1 MAQKY
6 GVASDYIKYT
16 SRIKSDTS
24 DGVAVEA
31 SQVVD
36 LEEDKLQSDIN
47 KELKAS
53 IASASGN
60 TYSKSE
66 IDSKDSATLTS
77 AKRYADTKKTEAVS
91 AAATDATTKANS
103 ALASAK
109 SYADEKVSALG
120 SVYTTKGSCTAAQL
134 KALTS
139 AKAGDVWNITD
150 AINIDGKAYPAGV
163 NVVCVTAFSAA
174 IDPAATKNWD
184 ALQGLQDLTSYAKKS
199 EIEDTAVANV
209 KFAQE
214 EDVPQDNGVSFKKT
228 ITYVNGREAT
238 TESDF
243 NLLPATSTKAGVMS
257 AADKVKLDAVDGK
270 IGDVQITKTGTGY
283 KITDEYDAHPVN
295 IGSNTNIGEN
305 VIISGAA
312 IIGTDD
318 RGGGLFIK
326 LGTTG
331 NINEGPSSFICIG
344 AELNNGVKIGTN
356 DYDKFYL
363 GNKNNDA
370 STIGVNSH
378 IGDNITIGTGAI
390 ISSGAELNNGI
401 IIGTGD
407 NDSFVF
413 TGNNAG
419 PYNSKI
425 GKDIEISRGVSLGT
439 QTNGEGY
446 YVEGIAFYGGT
457 GAFGM
462 NSNGDFSWT
471 TDDHNISAMKTAA
484 TTDDL
489 SALATRVSTLEDLL
503 KLA

>member
-1 MAQKY
+1 MAKKY

-53 IASASGN
+53 IASASGK

-66 IDSKDSATLTS
+66 IDSKDAATLTS
-77 AKRYADTKKTEAVS
+77 AKSYADTKKKEAVS

-109 SYADEKVSALG
+109 SYANQKVSALG

-150 AINIDGKAYPAGV
+150 AITIDGKAYPAGV

-174 IDPAATKNWD
+174 IDPATTKNWD

-228 ITYVNGREAT
+228 ITYVNGRKAT

-257 AADKVKLDAVDGK
+257 AADKVKLDAVAGK
-270 IGDVQITKTGTGY
+270 IQGV
-283 KITDEYDAHPVN
+283 KIYESSTDGFIIQNAEYDNLKA
-295 IGSNTNIGEN
+295 T
-305 VIISGAA
+305 
-312 IIGTDD
+312 IGTDVHIESAVNIRTGANIGVNANIGD
-318 RGGGLFIK
+318 DIK
-326 LGTTG
+326 IKTQG
-331 NINEGPSSFICIG
+331 NGASLNGVYIG
-344 AELNNGVKIGTN
+344 SQAELSDNAQIKRNVLIYEEVEIGNNATIGTDTIGTN
-356 DYDKFYL
+356 LIQIRNNYADKIAI
-363 GNKNNDA
+363 GN
-370 STIGVNSH
+370 GVQIAKGVGISVD
-378 IGDNITIGTGAI
+378 DNCN
-390 ISSGAELNNGI
+390 L
-401 IIGTGD
+401 
-407 NDSFVF
+407 VF
-413 TGNNAG
+413 GR
-419 PYNSKI
+419 
-425 GKDIEISRGVSLGT
+425 EIQGSY
-439 QTNGEGY
+439 Q
-446 YVEGIAFYGGT
+446 
-457 GAFGM
+457 
-462 NSNGDFSWT
+462 
-471 TDDHNISAMKTAA
+471 MKTAA
-484 TTDDL
+484 TTDAL
-489 SALATRVSTLEDLL
+489 SALATRVSALEDLL

>member
-1 MAQKY
+1 MAKKY

-66 IDSKDSATLTS
+66 IDSKDTATLTS
-77 AKRYADTKKTEAVS
+77 AKSYADTKKTEAVS

-150 AINIDGKAYPAGV
+150 AITIDGKAYPAGV
-163 NVVCVTAFSAA
+163 NVVCVTAFNTA

-199 EIEDTAVANV
+199 EIEDVAVANV

-214 EDVPQDNGVSFKKT
+214 EFAQDNGVSFKKT
-228 ITYVNGREAT
+228 ITFVNGREAT
-238 TESDF
+238 TESD
-243 NLLPATSTKAGVMS
+243 LGILPATSTTAGVMS
-257 AADKVKLDAVDGK
+257 AADKVKLDAVAGK
-270 IGDVQITKTGTGY
+270 IGDVSISKTSTGY
-283 KITDEYDAHPVN
+283 EITDGRNPVKL
-295 IGSNTNIGEN
+295 GSNTEIGAK
-305 VIISGAA
+305 VIVSRACV
-312 IIGTDD
+312 IGTDD
-318 RGGGLFIK
+318 NGGGLVLK
-326 LGTTG
+326 VGTTG
-331 NINEGPSSFICIG
+331 DINNIPSSFISIG
-344 AELNNGVKIGTN
+344 AELNNGVKIGTEADDSFSFQSN
-356 DYDKFYL
+356 GGSYVSL
-363 GNKNNDA
+363 
-370 STIGVNSH
+370 
-378 IGDNITIGTGAI
+378 IGTGI
-390 ISSGAELNNGI
+390 LIKREVF
-401 IIGTGD
+401 IGTQ
-407 NDSFVF
+407 
-413 TGNNAG
+413 
-419 PYNSKI
+419 I
-425 GKDIEISRGVSLGT
+425 
-439 QTNGEGY
+439 NGEALN
-446 YVEGIAFYGGT
+446 VAGIAFEGGT

-462 NSNGDFSWT
+462 NRNGEFSWT
-471 TDDHNISAMKTAA
+471 INDQNISAMKTAA

-489 SALATRVSTLEDLL
+489 SALASRVSALEDLL

>member
-1 MAQKY
+1 MANKY

-36 LEEDKLQSDIN
+36 LEQDKLQSDIN
-47 KELKAS
+47 KELKES

-77 AKRYADTKKTEAVS
+77 AKSYADTKKTEAVS

-109 SYADEKVSALG
+109 SYADQKISALG

-150 AINIDGKAYPAGV
+150 AVTIDSKAYPAGV

-184 ALQGLQDLTSYAKKS
+184 ALQGVQDLTPYAKKS
-199 EIEDTAVANV
+199 EIEFEAVANV
-209 KFAQE
+209 KFTQE
-214 EDVPQDNGVSFKKT
+214 ELGQENGVSFKET
-228 ITYVNGREAT
+228 ITYVNGRET
-238 TESDF
+238 DTDF
-243 NLLPATSTKAGVMS
+243 GLAIDPATSSKAGVMS

-270 IGDVQITKTGTGY
+270 IGDVKITKTSTGYGY
-283 KITDEYDAHPVN
+283 KITDSHDGNPVTF
-295 IGSNTNIGEN
+295 GSNIRIDDN
-305 VIISGAA
+305 VS
-312 IIGTDD
+312 IGT
-318 RGGGLFIK
+318 GA
-326 LGTTG
+326 
-331 NINEGPSSFICIG
+331 NISIG
-344 AELNNGVKIGTN
+344 AQLNNGVKIGKN
-356 DYDKFYL
+356 YEGKFSIDNEN
-363 GNKNNDA
+363 GEG
-370 STIGVNSH
+370 SSIGVYTHIGRDVH
-378 IGDNITIGTGAI
+378 IGD
-390 ISSGAELNNGI
+390 SVGI
-401 IIGTGD
+401 K
-407 NDSFVF
+407 
-413 TGNNAG
+413 GN
-419 PYNSKI
+419 
-425 GKDIEISRGVSLGT
+425 VSLGT
-439 QTNGEGY
+439 QANGEAYEVLGL
-446 YVEGIAFYGGT
+446 ELNGGT
-457 GAFGM
+457 GSFGL
-462 NSNGDFSWT
+462 NPHNGKFSWT
-471 TDDHNISAMKTAA
+471 TDNHDVSAMKTAA

-489 SALATRVSTLEDLL
+489 SALTTRVTALEDLL

>member
-1 MAQKY
+1 MAKKY

-36 LEEDKLQSDIN
+36 LEEDKLQSEIN

-53 IASASGN
+53 IASASGK

-66 IDSKDSATLTS
+66 IDSKDTATLTS
-77 AKRYADTKKTEAVS
+77 AKSYADTKKTEAVS
-91 AAATDATTKANS
+91 AAATDAATKANA

-109 SYADEKVSALG
+109 SYADQKVSALG

-150 AINIDGKAYPAGV
+150 AISIDGKAYPAGV

-214 EDVPQDNGVSFKKT
+214 EDVPQDNGVSFKKI

-270 IGDVQITKTGTGY
+270 IGDVKIVKEDVGHGEGYRFSKLNGENIAIIRPGVQIFGK
-283 KITDEYDAHPVN
+283 VN
-295 IGSNTNIGEN
+295 IGTNTSIGEGAKIGVADIKN
-305 VIISGAA
+305 DVHIGYRVHIEDDAYISKVGSDADVEIRFGTKTEDNCIQFCKA
-312 IIGTDD
+312 LRIGSDIPFAGSTSDTNFVGVTIGTDKSLGIGSD
-318 RGGGLFIK
+318 GNFIW
-326 LGTTG
+326 
-331 NINEGPSSFICIG
+331 
-344 AELNNGVKIGTN
+344 
-356 DYDKFYL
+356 
-363 GNKNNDA
+363 
-370 STIGVNSH
+370 GVN
-378 IGDNITIGTGAI
+378 G
-390 ISSGAELNNGI
+390 
-401 IIGTGD
+401 
-407 NDSFVF
+407 
-413 TGNNAG
+413 
-419 PYNSKI
+419 SK
-425 GKDIEISRGVSLGT
+425 
-439 QTNGEGY
+439 
-446 YVEGIAFYGGT
+446 
-457 GAFGM
+457 
-462 NSNGDFSWT
+462 
-471 TDDHNISAMKTAA
+471 KTAA

-489 SALATRVSTLEDLL
+489 SALATRVSALEDLL

>member
-1 MAQKY
+1 MAKKY

-66 IDSKDSATLTS
+66 IDGKDTATLTS
-77 AKRYADTKKTEAVS
+77 AKSYADTKKAEAVS
-91 AAATDATTKANS
+91 AAATDATTKANT

-150 AINIDGKAYPAGV
+150 AITIDGKAYPAGV

-199 EIEDTAVANV
+199 EIEDVAVANV
-209 KFAQE
+209 KFAQSE
-214 EDVPQDNGVSFKKT
+214 IAQENSISFDKT
-228 ITYVNGREAT
+228 ITYANGREAT
-238 TESDF
+238 TVDD
-243 NLLPATSTKAGVMS
+243 LAILPATSTKAGVMS
-257 AADKVKLDAVDGK
+257 AADKVKLDAVDGRIQGVK
-270 IGDVQITKTGTGY
+270 IVKSDSYNTYHISDLNGKNSAYIRPGVQIN
-283 KITDEYDAHPVN
+283 DRV
-295 IGSNTNIGEN
+295 S
-305 VIISGAA
+305 
-312 IIGTDD
+312 IGTDSYIQD
-318 RGGGLFIK
+318 GVRIGYRVEIQEGINI
-326 LGTTG
+326 GTTTDNG
-331 NINEGPSSFICIG
+331 FDISNSNYPSARVGIYYGARIFTDAMIG
-344 AELNNGVKIGTN
+344 TNVKIG
-356 DYDKFYL
+356 
-363 GNKNNDA
+363 
-370 STIGVNSH
+370 S
-378 IGDNITIGTGAI
+378 
-390 ISSGAELNNGI
+390 
-401 IIGTGD
+401 
-407 NDSFVF
+407 
-413 TGNNAG
+413 
-419 PYNSKI
+419 
-425 GKDIEISRGVSLGT
+425 DIEIGTHGQSDTIVVRGLDLDNNVG
-439 QTNGEGY
+439 
-446 YVEGIAFYGGT
+446 
-457 GAFGM
+457 FGL
-462 NSNGDFSWT
+462 SSGDFKWKWE
-471 TDDHNISAMKTAA
+471 NGVKTAA

-489 SALATRVSTLEDLL
+489 SALATRVSALEDLL

>member
-1 MAQKY
+1 MAKKY

-36 LEEDKLQSDIN
+36 LEQDKLQSDIN

-66 IDSKDSATLTS
+66 IDSKDTATLTS
-77 AKRYADTKKTEAVS
+77 AKSYADTKKTEAVS

-109 SYADEKVSALG
+109 SYADQKVSALG

-150 AINIDGKAYPAGV
+150 AVTIDGKAYPAGV

-174 IDPAATKNWD
+174 IDPATTKNWD
-184 ALQGLQDLTSYAKKS
+184 ALQGVQDLTPYAKKS

-209 KFAQE
+209 KFTQE
-214 EDVPQDNGVSFKKT
+214 EDTPQDNAVSFKKT

-238 TESDF
+238 TEMDLGILS
-243 NLLPATSTKAGVMS
+243 ATSTKAGVMS

-270 IGDVQITKTGTGY
+270 IGDVVINKDGQDFILRNLSDVSLGTPVRIRENVVIRGGVS
-283 KITDEYDAHPVN
+283 INDGASIGINANIGTNVTICDDVN
-295 IGSNTNIGEN
+295 IGTIAVGSDYDVE
-305 VIISGAA
+305 IS
-312 IIGTDD
+312 IGTKTDNGSIQFCKELRIGSD
-318 RGGGLFIK
+318 IPFAAY
-326 LGTTG
+326 G
-331 NINEGPSSFICIG
+331 NDVEF
-344 AELNNGVKIGTN
+344 AGV
-356 DYDKFYL
+356 
-363 GNKNNDA
+363 
-370 STIGVNSH
+370 
-378 IGDNITIGTGAI
+378 TIGTGR
-390 ISSGAELNNGI
+390 S
-401 IIGTGD
+401 
-407 NDSFVF
+407 
-413 TGNNAG
+413 
-419 PYNSKI
+419 
-425 GKDIEISRGVSLGT
+425 
-439 QTNGEGY
+439 
-446 YVEGIAFYGGT
+446 
-457 GAFGM
+457 FGM
-462 NSNGDFSWT
+462 NSSGEFIWGYNY
-471 TDDHNISAMKTAA
+471 NRKTAA

-489 SALATRVSTLEDLL
+489 SALANRVSALENLL

>member
-1 MAQKY
+1 MAKKY

-47 KELKAS
+47 KELKAL
-53 IASASGN
+53 IASASGK

-66 IDSKDSATLTS
+66 IDSKDTATLTS
-77 AKRYADTKKTEAVS
+77 AKSYADTKKTEAVS

-109 SYADEKVSALG
+109 SYADQKVSALG

-150 AINIDGKAYPAGV
+150 AITIDGKAYPAGV

-174 IDPAATKNWD
+174 IDPATTKNWD

-199 EIEDTAVANV
+199 EIEETAVANV

-214 EDVPQDNGVSFKKT
+214 EDVPQGNGVSFKKT

-257 AADKVKLDAVDGK
+257 AADKVKLDAVDGRIQGVK
-270 IGDVQITKTGTGY
+270 IYESGSSDGFI
-283 KITDEYDAHPVN
+283 IENAEYDYAKATIGTDVN
-295 IGSNTNIGEN
+295 IESAVNIRKG
-305 VIISGAA
+305 A
-312 IIGTDD
+312 IIGVNAY
-318 RGGGLFIK
+318 I
-326 LGTTG
+326 GTQ
-331 NINEGPSSFICIG
+331 
-344 AELNNGVKIGTN
+344 AELSDNAQIKRNVLIYEEVEIGNN
-356 DYDKFYL
+356 
-363 GNKNNDA
+363 A
-370 STIGVNSH
+370 
-378 IGDNITIGTGAI
+378 TIGTDT
-390 ISSGAELNNGI
+390 
-401 IIGTGD
+401 IGTSLIQVRNNYAD
-407 NDSFVF
+407 KIAI
-413 TGNNAG
+413 GN
-419 PYNSKI
+419 
-425 GKDIEISRGVSLGT
+425 GVQIAKG
-439 QTNGEGY
+439 
-446 YVEGIAFYGGT
+446 VGIAVNEDCNLV
-457 GAFGM
+457 FGREIRGSYQM
-462 NSNGDFSWT
+462 N
-471 TDDHNISAMKTAA
+471 MAA
-484 TTDDL
+484 TADDL
-489 SALATRVSTLEDLL
+489 IALETRVSALEDLL

>member
-1 MAQKY
+1 MAKKY

-66 IDSKDSATLTS
+66 IDGKDTATLTS
-77 AKRYADTKKTEAVS
+77 AKSYADTKKAEAVS

-150 AINIDGKAYPAGV
+150 AITIDGKAYPAGV

-174 IDPAATKNWD
+174 IDPATTKNWD

-199 EIEDTAVANV
+199 EIEDVAVANV
-209 KFAQE
+209 KFAQSE
-214 EDVPQDNGVSFKKT
+214 IAQENSISFDKT
-228 ITYVNGREAT
+228 ITYANGREAT
-238 TESDF
+238 TVDD
-243 NLLPATSTKAGVMS
+243 LAILPATSTKAGVMS

-270 IGDVQITKTGTGY
+270 IGDVKIVKPSEGHGYEITDSNDGNPVTFGSNIFIEDNVFIGTG
-283 KITDEYDAHPVN
+283 AN
-295 IGSNTNIGEN
+295 IS
-305 VIISGAA
+305 
-312 IIGTDD
+312 
-318 RGGGLFIK
+318 
-326 LGTTG
+326 
-331 NINEGPSSFICIG
+331 IG
-344 AELNNGVKIGTN
+344 AQLNNGVKIGTN
-356 DYDKFYL
+356 NEGKFSID
-363 GNKNNDA
+363 NKNGEV
-370 STIGVNSH
+370 SSIGVYTH
-378 IGDNITIGTGAI
+378 IGRNVYIGD
-390 ISSGAELNNGI
+390 SVGI
-401 IIGTGD
+401 
-407 NDSFVF
+407 
-413 TGNNAG
+413 
-419 PYNSKI
+419 KE
-425 GKDIEISRGVSLGT
+425 DISLGT
-439 QTNGEGY
+439 QANGEAYEVLGL
-446 YVEGIAFYGGT
+446 ELNDGT
-457 GAFGM
+457 GSFGL
-462 NSNGDFSWT
+462 NPHNGKFSWT
-471 TDDHNISAMKTAA
+471 TDNHDVLVMKTAA

-489 SALATRVSTLEDLL
+489 SALASRVSALEDLL

>member
-1 MAQKY
+1 MAKKY

-66 IDSKDSATLTS
+66 IDSKDTATLTS
-77 AKRYADTKKTEAVS
+77 AKSYANTKKTEAVN

-109 SYADEKVSALG
+109 RYADQKVSALG

-150 AINIDGKAYPAGV
+150 AITIDGKAYPAGV

-174 IDPAATKNWD
+174 IDPATTKNWD

-209 KFAQE
+209 NFAQE

-257 AADKVKLDAVDGK
+257 AADKVKLDAVAGRVQGVKLSEDSEGIGGNFRIENLNGTKSAIIGSGAYIYTRTTIGTSALIDENIRILNEGK
-270 IGDVQITKTGTGY
+270 GCQLKSAHFGTEVLI
-283 KITDEYDAHPVN
+283 KDNVN
-295 IGSNTNIGEN
+295 IGSNVGIGDN
-305 VIISGAA
+305 VEISNA
-312 IIGTDD
+312 
-318 RGGGLFIK
+318 
-326 LGTTG
+326 
-331 NINEGPSSFICIG
+331 
-344 AELNNGVKIGTN
+344 KIGT
-356 DYDKFYL
+356 
-363 GNKNNDA
+363 A
-370 STIGVNSH
+370 
-378 IGDNITIGTGAI
+378 TIGTSLQQIHNEFANKIAI
-390 ISSGAELNNGI
+390 GNGVQI
-401 IIGTGD
+401 
-407 NDSFVF
+407 
-413 TGNNAG
+413 AQ
-419 PYNSKI
+419 
-425 GKDIEISRGVSLGT
+425 GV
-439 QTNGEGY
+439 
-446 YVEGIAFYGGT
+446 GIAVDDSCNLV
-457 GAFGM
+457 FGREIEGVYQTKEI
-462 NSNGDFSWT
+462 NA
-471 TDDHNISAMKTAA
+471 DDISA
-484 TTDDL
+484 L
-489 SALATRVSTLEDLL
+489 LTRVSALEDLL

>member
-1 MAQKY
+1 MAKKY

-66 IDSKDSATLTS
+66 IDGKDTATLTS
-77 AKRYADTKKTEAVS
+77 AKSYADTKKTEAVS

-109 SYADEKVSALG
+109 SYADQKVSALG

-150 AINIDGKAYPAGV
+150 AVTIDGKAYPAGV

-199 EIEDTAVANV
+199 EIEDVAVANV

-214 EDVPQDNGVSFKKT
+214 EFAQDNGVSFKKT
-228 ITYVNGREAT
+228 ITFVNGREAT
-238 TESDF
+238 TESD
-243 NLLPATSTKAGVMS
+243 LGILPATSTTAGVMS
-257 AADKVKLDAVDGK
+257 AADKVKLDAVDGRIQGVK
-270 IGDVQITKTGTGY
+270 IY
-283 KITDEYDAHPVN
+283 ESSTDGFIIQNAEYDNFKA
-295 IGSNTNIGEN
+295 T
-305 VIISGAA
+305 
-312 IIGTDD
+312 IGTDVHIESAVNI
-318 RGGGLFIK
+318 R
-326 LGTTG
+326 TG
-331 NINEGPSSFICIG
+331 AN
-344 AELNNGVKIGTN
+344 
-356 DYDKFYL
+356 
-363 GNKNNDA
+363 
-370 STIGVNSH
+370 IGVNAN
-378 IGDNITIGTGAI
+378 IGDNIKIKTRGNGASLNGVYIGSQAELSDNAQIKRDVLIYEEVNIGNHATIGTD
-390 ISSGAELNNGI
+390 S
-401 IIGTGD
+401 IGTNILGIHEAYLD
-407 NDSFVF
+407 KIAI
-413 TGNNAG
+413 GN
-419 PYNSKI
+419 
-425 GKDIEISRGVSLGT
+425 GVQIAKG
-439 QTNGEGY
+439 
-446 YVEGIAFYGGT
+446 VGIAVNDEGVLVWGKEIEGSYQV
-457 GAFGM
+457 
-462 NSNGDFSWT
+462 NV
-471 TDDHNISAMKTAA
+471 AA
-484 TTDDL
+484 TANDI
-489 SALATRVSTLEDLL
+489 SALARRVSALEDLL

>member
-1 MAQKY
+1 MAKKY

-53 IASASGN
+53 IASASGK

-66 IDSKDSATLTS
+66 IDSKDTATLTS
-77 AKRYADTKKTEAVS
+77 AKSYADTKKTEAVS

-109 SYADEKVSALG
+109 SYADQKVSALG

-150 AINIDGKAYPAGV
+150 AITIDGKAYPAGV

-174 IDPAATKNWD
+174 IDPATTKNWD

-199 EIEDTAVANV
+199 EIEDTAVADV

-214 EDVPQDNGVSFKKT
+214 EDVPQGNGVSFKKT
-228 ITYVNGREAT
+228 IIYVNGREAT

-257 AADKVKLDAVDGK
+257 AADKVKLDAVDGRVQGVK
-270 IGDVQITKTGTGY
+270 LSEDSEGFGGNFRIENLNGTKSAIIGSGAYIYTRTTIGTSALIDENIQILNEGKGCQLKSAHFGTEVLI
-283 KITDEYDAHPVN
+283 KDNVN
-295 IGSNTNIGEN
+295 IGSNVGIG
-305 VIISGAA
+305 
-312 IIGTDD
+312 DD
-318 RGGGLFIK
+318 VEVS
-326 LGTTG
+326 
-331 NINEGPSSFICIG
+331 N
-344 AELNNGVKIGTN
+344 AKIGT
-356 DYDKFYL
+356 
-363 GNKNNDA
+363 A
-370 STIGVNSH
+370 
-378 IGDNITIGTGAI
+378 TIGTSLQQIHYEFANKIAI
-390 ISSGAELNNGI
+390 GNGVQISKGVGI
-401 IIGTGD
+401 AV
-407 NDSFVF
+407 NDSCNLVF
-413 TGNNAG
+413 GREIEGVYQTKEINA
-419 PYNSKI
+419 
-425 GKDIEISRGVSLGT
+425 
-439 QTNGEGY
+439 
-446 YVEGIAFYGGT
+446 
-457 GAFGM
+457 
-462 NSNGDFSWT
+462 
-471 TDDHNISAMKTAA
+471 DDISA
-484 TTDDL
+484 L
-489 SALATRVSTLEDLL
+489 LTRVSALEDLL

>member
-1 MAQKY
+1 MLNFINPEKMAKKY

-66 IDSKDSATLTS
+66 IDGKDTATLTS
-77 AKRYADTKKTEAVS
+77 AKSYADTKKTEAVS

-109 SYADEKVSALG
+109 SYADQKVSALG

-150 AINIDGKAYPAGV
+150 AITIDGKAYPAGV

-174 IDPAATKNWD
+174 IDPATTKNWD
-184 ALQGLQDLTSYAKKS
+184 ALQGVQDLTPYAKKS

-228 ITYVNGREAT
+228 ITFVNGREAT
-238 TESDF
+238 TESD
-243 NLLPATSTKAGVMS
+243 LGILPATSTTAGVMS

-270 IGDVQITKTGTGY
+270 VGDVKITKTSEGYGY
-283 KITDEYDAHPVN
+283 KITDSHDNNPVTF
-295 IGSNTNIGEN
+295 GSNIRIEDNVSIGAGANIS
-305 VIISGAA
+305 SGAQ
-312 IIGTDD
+312 
-318 RGGGLFIK
+318 
-326 LGTTG
+326 
-331 NINEGPSSFICIG
+331 
-344 AELNNGVKIGTN
+344 LNNGVKIGTN
-356 DYDKFYL
+356 YEGKFSIDN
-363 GNKNNDA
+363 GNA
-370 STIGVNSH
+370 EGSTIGVYTHIGREVN
-378 IGDNITIGTGAI
+378 IGDNV
-390 ISSGAELNNGI
+390 GI
-401 IIGTGD
+401 K
-407 NDSFVF
+407 
-413 TGNNAG
+413 GN
-419 PYNSKI
+419 
-425 GKDIEISRGVSLGT
+425 VSLGT
-439 QTNGEGY
+439 QANGKAYEVLGL
-446 YVEGIAFYGGT
+446 ELNDGT
-457 GAFGM
+457 GSFGF
-462 NSNGDFSWT
+462 NPHNGKFSWT
-471 TDDHNISAMKTAA
+471 TDNHDVSAMKTAA

-489 SALATRVSTLEDLL
+489 SALATRVSALEDLL

>member
-1 MAQKY
+1 MAKKY

-53 IASASGN
+53 IVSASGN

-66 IDSKDSATLTS
+66 IDSKDTATLTS
-77 AKRYADTKKTEAVS
+77 AKSYADTKKTEAVS

-150 AINIDGKAYPAGV
+150 AITIDGKAYPAGV

-199 EIEDTAVANV
+199 EIEDVAVANV
-209 KFAQE
+209 KFAQSE
-214 EDVPQDNGVSFKKT
+214 IAQENSISFDKT
-228 ITYVNGREAT
+228 ITYANGREAT
-238 TESDF
+238 TVDD
-243 NLLPATSTKAGVMS
+243 LAILPATSTKAGVMS

-270 IGDVQITKTGTGY
+270 VGDVKVAKTSTGY
-283 KITDEYDAHPVN
+283 EITDSNGTNPAKF
-295 IGSNTNIGEN
+295 GSNISIGN
-305 VIISGAA
+305 KVLIDNA
-312 IIGTDD
+312 IVIGTEDK
-318 RGGGLFIK
+318 GGGLVLRF
-326 LGTTG
+326 GTTG
-331 NINEGPSSFICIG
+331 DINIGPSSFISIG
-344 AELNNGVKIGTN
+344 AELNNAVKIGT
-356 DYDKFYL
+356 
-363 GNKNNDA
+363 DA
-370 STIGVNSH
+370 DDCFSFQSDRGSYVSL
-378 IGDNITIGTGAI
+378 IGTGI
-390 ISSGAELNNGI
+390 LIKRE
-401 IIGTGD
+401 
-407 NDSFVF
+407 VF
-413 TGNNAG
+413 
-419 PYNSKI
+419 
-425 GKDIEISRGVSLGT
+425 LGT
-439 QTNGEGY
+439 QINGEALN
-446 YVEGIAFYGGT
+446 VAGIAFKGGT

-462 NSNGDFSWT
+462 NRNGEFSWT
-471 TDDHNISAMKTAA
+471 INDQNISAMKTAA

-489 SALATRVSTLEDLL
+489 SALASRVSALEDLL

>member
-1 MAQKY
+1 MANKY

-36 LEEDKLQSDIN
+36 LEQDKLQSDIN

-77 AKRYADTKKTEAVS
+77 AKSYADTKKTEAVS

-109 SYADEKVSALG
+109 SYADQKVSALG

-150 AINIDGKAYPAGV
+150 AVTIDGKVYPAGV

-199 EIEDTAVANV
+199 EIESEAVANV
-209 KFAQE
+209 KFTQE

-228 ITYVNGREAT
+228 ITYANGREAT
-238 TESDF
+238 TESD
-243 NLLPATSTKAGVMS
+243 LGILPATSTKAGVMS

-270 IGDVQITKTGTGY
+270 IGDVKITKTSTGY
-283 KITDEYDAHPVN
+283 NITDSYGNFPVTFGSQIEIGPKVRISNAVIVAESYRIGLN
-295 IGSNTNIGEN
+295 IGSDTLVGTAY
-305 VIISGAA
+305 ISKGAELNDS
-312 IIGTDD
+312 IKIGTDD
-318 RGGGLFIK
+318 NFNFRLTNK
-326 LGTTG
+326 
-331 NINEGPSSFICIG
+331 EGQSSAIG
-344 AELNNGVKIGTN
+344 FGVQIQQGVKIGT
-356 DYDKFYL
+356 
-363 GNKNNDA
+363 
-370 STIGVNSH
+370 
-378 IGDNITIGTGAI
+378 
-390 ISSGAELNNGI
+390 GI
-401 IIGTGD
+401 
-407 NDSFVF
+407 
-413 TGNNAG
+413 
-419 PYNSKI
+419 
-425 GKDIEISRGVSLGT
+425 SLGT
-439 QTNGEGY
+439 QANDTAYNVAGLY
-446 YVEGIAFYGGT
+446 L
-457 GAFGM
+457 
-462 NSNGDFSWT
+462 NGDNGHVNALGLDNDGKLSWSIDT
-471 TDDHNISAMKTAA
+471 NSIENKKTAA

-489 SALATRVSTLEDLL
+489 SALATRVSALEDLL